1 MQTFNEIKGELRKLH
16 ENRAILRKEEEKRFS
31 DVRNIFQGDSLKE
44 TFAPYGV
51 EVKTRHEYLCNYV
64 YVIINNSQEILLFV
78 CNDDFKNLKIKY
90 LDDEGKFNKDYFF
103 NYLRYTLNSYS
114 YESFKESAALV
125 EIYLKNVEKVLK
137 ESKICDVF
145 NKYQDC
151 LDKLNNVNKEIREK
165 ENLAE
170 KAWILE
176 KYGASRYDIQV
187 GKSYYL
193 YDSRLKFHIA
203 YVEVLSEDES
213 GLGYKCVD
221 HEDDDKKYVHVRP
234 NRLEVDMR
242 GYPKDELACLDI
254 DPVVPLW

>member
-193 YDSRLKFHIA
+193 YDSRKCRPYNGRILPRSRPRRRSPA
-203 YVEVLSEDES
+203 WGSNPRSRWS
-213 GLGYKCVD
+213 GSRA
-221 HEDDDKKYVHVRP
+221 EP
-234 NRLEVDMR
+234 
-242 GYPKDELACLDI
+242 
-254 DPVVPLW
+254 DPSPWLPSGHGRCR